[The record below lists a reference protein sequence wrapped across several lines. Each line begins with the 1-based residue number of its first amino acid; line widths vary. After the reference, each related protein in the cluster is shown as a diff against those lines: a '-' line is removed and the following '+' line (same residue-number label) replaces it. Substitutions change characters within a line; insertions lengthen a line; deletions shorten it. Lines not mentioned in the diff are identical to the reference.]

1 MVVLVGGGEDVGYLA
16 SSSTHSGTNSSVD
29 RDHGAHDSVA
39 EYKST
44 DRQSPIEATGNHG
57 GRWVPGQ

>member
-1 MVVLVGGGEDVGYLA
+1 MV
-16 SSSTHSGTNSSVD
+16 SSSTHSSADSSVD

-57 GRWVPGQ
+57 RR